1 MRFDYF
7 YGSQADSFAFYRI
20 PRVLVTGDEFK
31 SLSTDAK
38 LLYGLML
45 DRMGLSI
52 RNGWYDDMGRVFIYY
67 RADEI
72 QVDLNCGHDKALKLL
87 AELDTARG
95 IGLIERVKQ
104 GQGKP
109 TIIYVK
115 QFTAPDVPAPTP
127 DEDDHGPDNGST
139 EVQTSEK
146 PTSRHRKIRCQE
158 VGKSEV
164 KTSDNQTSRHRK
176 GRRADIGKSDGSY
189 NNINQTYENHTY
201 PSETYPSIH
210 PPSPRGWMD
219 RYDQR
224 ARIKEQID
232 YSRLIERY
240 SREEVDSLVE
250 LITDTLASTA
260 PYIRIGGSEI
270 DLDTVKDR
278 FSQLDGSHIEY
289 VLDAMQNTT
298 TKIQNIRAYLLT
310 ALYNAPVTIDP
321 YYSAAVRHDF
331 G

>member
-115 QFTAPDVPAPTP
+115 QFTAPDIPAPAP
-127 DEDDHGPDNGST
+127 DEDGHGPDSGSA

-176 GRRADIGKSDGSY
+176 GRRADIGKPDGSY
-189 NNINQTYENHTY
+189 NNINQTYESHTY

-232 YSRLIERY
+232 YSRLVRRY
-240 SREEVDSLVE
+240 QREEVDSLVE

-278 FSQLDGSHIEY
+278 FSRLDGSHIEY

>member
-20 PRVLVTGDEFK
+20 PRVLVTGDEFRG
-31 SLSTDAK
+31 LSTDAK

-52 RNGWYDDMGRVFIYY
+52 RNGWYDDMGRVYIYY

-72 QVDLNCGHDKALKLL
+72 QVDLSCGHDKALKLL
-87 AELDTARG
+87 AELDTAKG

-115 QFTAPDVPAPTP
+115 QFTALDISAHTP
-127 DEDDHGPDNGST
+127 NEDGHGPDSGST

-158 VGKSEV
+158 VGKTEV

-232 YSRLIERY
+232 YSRLVHRY
-240 SREEVDSLVE
+240 QREEVDSLVE

>member
-1 MRFDYF
+1 
-7 YGSQADSFAFYRI
+7 
-20 PRVLVTGDEFK
+20 
-31 SLSTDAK
+31 
-38 LLYGLML
+38 
-45 DRMGLSI
+45 
-52 RNGWYDDMGRVFIYY
+52 
-67 RADEI
+67 
-72 QVDLNCGHDKALKLL
+72 
-87 AELDTARG
+87 
-95 IGLIERVKQ
+95 
-104 GQGKP
+104 
-109 TIIYVK
+109 
-115 QFTAPDVPAPTP
+115 
-127 DEDDHGPDNGST
+127 
-139 EVQTSEK
+139 
-146 PTSRHRKIRCQE
+146 
-158 VGKSEV
+158 
-164 KTSDNQTSRHRK
+164 
-176 GRRADIGKSDGSY
+176 
-189 NNINQTYENHTY
+189 
-201 PSETYPSIH
+201 
-210 PPSPRGWMD
+210 MD

-232 YSRLIERY
+232 YSRLVHRY
-240 SREEVDSLVE
+240 QREEVDSLVE

>member
-87 AELDTARG
+87 AELDTAKG

-127 DEDDHGPDNGST
+127 DEDSHGPDNGST

-146 PTSRHRKIRCQE
+146 PTSRHRKTRCQE

-164 KTSDNQTSRHRK
+164 KTSDGQTSRHPK
-176 GRRADIGKSDGSY
+176 SQRADLGKPDGSY
-189 NNINQTYENHTY
+189 NNINQTYESHTY

-232 YSRLIERY
+232 YSRLVHRY
-240 SREEVDSLVE
+240 QREEVDSLVE

-270 DLDTVKDR
+270 DLDTVKGR

-321 YYSAAVRHDF
+321 YYSAAVRHDL

>member
-1 MRFDYF
+1 M
-7 YGSQADSFAFYRI
+7 
-20 PRVLVTGDEFK
+20 
-31 SLSTDAK
+31 
-38 LLYGLML
+38 
-45 DRMGLSI
+45 
-52 RNGWYDDMGRVFIYY
+52 
-67 RADEI
+67 
-72 QVDLNCGHDKALKLL
+72 
-87 AELDTARG
+87 
-95 IGLIERVKQ
+95 KQ

-115 QFTAPDVPAPTP
+115 QFTAPDR
-127 DEDDHGPDNGST
+127 DDCTH
-139 EVQTSEK
+139 
-146 PTSRHRKIRCQE
+146 SRP
-158 VGKSEV
+158 GKSP
-164 KTSDNQTSRHRK
+164 
-176 GRRADIGKSDGSY
+176 GADLGKPDGSY
-189 NNINQTYENHTY
+189 NNINQTYESHTY

-232 YSRLIERY
+232 YSRLVHRY
-240 SREEVDSLVE
+240 QREEVDSLVE

>member
-7 YGSQADSFAFYRI
+7 YGSQADSFTFYRI

-31 SLSTDAK
+31 GLSTDAK

-52 RNGWYDDMGRVFIYY
+52 RNGWFDDMGRVFIYY

-72 QVDLNCGHDKALKLL
+72 REDLNCGYDKALKLL
-87 AELDTARG
+87 AELDTAKG

-115 QFTAPDVPAPTP
+115 QFTTPDIPTP
-127 DEDDHGPDNGST
+127 VLTGDGRPQEPDIGNA
-139 EVQTSEK
+139 EVQTSE
-146 PTSRHRKIRCQE
+146 
-158 VGKSEV
+158 
-164 KTSDNQTSRHRK
+164 NQTSRPRK
-176 GRRADIGKSDGSY
+176 NRPLDLGKSDGSY
-189 NNINQTYENHTY
+189 NNINQTYANNTY

-240 SREEVDSLVE
+240 TREEVDSLVE

>member
-52 RNGWYDDMGRVFIYY
+52 RNEWYDDQGRVFIYY

-72 QVDLNCGHDKALKLL
+72 KEDLNCGYDKALKLL
-87 AELDTARG
+87 AELDTAKG

-115 QFTAPDVPAPTP
+115 QFTAPDR
-127 DEDDHGPDNGST
+127 DDCTH
-139 EVQTSEK
+139 
-146 PTSRHRKIRCQE
+146 SRPGKSPGADL
-158 VGKSEV
+158 GKSEV
-164 KTSDNQTSRHRK
+164 KTSEKPMSRP
-176 GRRADIGKSDGSY
+176 GIFPGADLGKPDGSY
-189 NNINQTYENHTY
+189 NNINQTYESHTY

-232 YSRLIERY
+232 YSWLIERH

-250 LITDTLASTA
+250 LVTDTLASTA

-278 FSQLDGSHIEY
+278 FSRLDGSHIEY

-321 YYSAAVRHDF
+321 YYSAAVRHDI

>member
-87 AELDTARG
+87 AELDTAKG

-127 DEDDHGPDNGST
+127 DEDGHGPDSGST

-158 VGKSEV
+158 VGKTEV

-232 YSRLIERY
+232 YSRLVHRY
-240 SREEVDSLVE
+240 QREEVDSLVE

>member
-20 PRVLVTGDEFK
+20 PRVLVTGDEFR

-52 RNGWYDDMGRVFIYY
+52 RNGWYDDEGRVFIYY

-87 AELDTARG
+87 AELDTAKG
-95 IGLIERVKQ
+95 IGLIERAKQ

-127 DEDDHGPDNGST
+127 DEDSHGPDSGST

-158 VGKSEV
+158 VGNSEV

-189 NNINQTYENHTY
+189 NNINQTYDSHTY
-201 PSETYPSIH
+201 PSDTYPSIH

-232 YSRLIERY
+232 YSRLVHRY
-240 SREEVDSLVE
+240 QREEVDSLVE